1 MRTKIITS
9 FYSNLHGTELGGRQ
23 SRDGHYKYSL
33 RSLLKMS
40 EAKFICYTSSEQI
53 DEIKR
58 FFYDDNKF
66 TEDQIEF
73 KIFDLK
79 KCEYHQ
85 KITEVKKTAQNVL
98 GDRCYEIQYQKFN
111 WCLENCD
118 DDTEYVFWF
127 DAGLSHTGLIPNRY
141 LDQRRGYWEKYYESS
156 LFNNN
161 LLTNLI
167 RHTEDKI
174 VVCAKENNRNH
185 WSKTIPEKYYLNY
198 CWDHHIIGGF
208 FGGSTDLMK
217 TYCKLVI
224 GHTHNVLDN
233 EPNIY
238 LEENIMSMVFYNY
251 RNIFNPLFFD
261 IWWHEDDKISGVDL
275 KELTKKEKSFYKIIE
290 SLCFDSLNGEIKV
303 QNRNIIHSL
312 LNR

>member
-40 EAKFICYTSSEQI
+40 DAKFICYTSSEQI

-58 FFYDDNKF
+58 FFYDNNKF

-73 KIFDLK
+73 KIFDLR

-85 KITEVKKTAQNVL
+85 KINKVKKTAQNVL

-118 DDTEYVFWF
+118 EDTDYVFWF

-141 LDQRRGYWEKYYESS
+141 LDQIRGYWEKYYESN
-156 LFNNN
+156 LFNNH

-167 RHTEDKI
+167 THTEDKI

-185 WSKTIPEKYYLNY
+185 WSKTIPKKYYVNY
-198 CWDHHIIGGF
+198 SWDHHIIGGF
-208 FGGSTDLMK
+208 FGGTIELMK
-217 TYCKLVI
+217 TYCELVI

-233 EPNIY
+233 ESNLY
-238 LEENIMSMVFYNY
+238 LEENVMSMVFYNY
-251 RNIFNPLFFD
+251 RNLFKPLFFD
-261 IWWHEDDKISGVDL
+261 IWWHEDDNIPGINL
-275 KELTKKEKSFYKIIE
+275 HELTKTEKSFYKILE
-290 SLCFDSLNGEIKV
+290 ELNGKFLSDELKQIKQNKIKEIYD
-303 QNRNIIHSL
+303 
-312 LNR
+312 